1 MNNQGDEGKVE
12 FPGGRG
18 EMKAHIQSL
27 RDVDVQF
34 ELIQVDPDRGFLG
47 HFHSCSFIKKV
58 SRFEPSLHFRRSNM
72 RSKNSLLGRIG
83 IWDLVGQYE
92 FLGLKSLA
100 VQFKSR
106 KSIPA
111 SHPAER
117 KLVNIAM

>member
-1 MNNQGDEGKVE
+1 ME
-12 FPGGRG
+12 
-18 EMKAHIQSL
+18 AHIQSL

-34 ELIQVDPDRGFLG
+34 ELIQIDPDRGFLG
-47 HFHSCSFIKKV
+47 HVHSCNFIKKV
-58 SRFEPSLHFRRSNM
+58 SRFEPSLHVRRSNM
-72 RSKNSLLGRIG
+72 RSKNSLLGRID
-83 IWDLVGQYE
+83 IWDLAGQYE

-106 KSIPA
+106 NSIPA